1 MSDESNVRLEVIVQC
16 FSTASVCIMEIVL
29 LLKEASVDVS
39 VSLGGSSFN
48 DSKKGDKDDE
58 QSYSLLF
65 AQCDTE
71 HTGWAVVDDLI
82 DFFRKMLSETLP
94 NAGKNEDVY
103 DSDDSVSIIS

>member
-39 VSLGGSSFN
+39 GSSFN
-48 DSKKGDKDDE
+48 DSKKGGKDDE
-58 QSYSLLF
+58 QIYSLLF

-82 DFFRKMLSETLP
+82 EFIRKMLSETLP

-103 DSDDSVSIIS
+103 DSDDSVSI